1 LSISR
6 AILAFGVIAAIGFA
20 AVIATS
26 NLALNHLKVGGPLYN
41 KIKLGNDLV
50 ADILPPPEYVIEA
63 YLEVTLALNDPASAA
78 AHQERLVQLKKD
90 YDERRDYWS
99 KSDLDP
105 AIKTMLVQTSDADV
119 QNFWNSVERDFL
131 PSLLG
136 GKTAAAAKSYAD
148 ITRAYAAHRVV
159 IDEIVKRTN
168 DDNAATETEAT
179 ASVRAFSIALWSVS
193 ALVFL
198 IVGAGVVGVGLGVV
212 RPITAMTEVMRR
224 LADGGLDVSIPSL
237 ARKDEVGAMA
247 MAVQIFRENAL
258 RVRDMEAEQSALKQ
272 RNEAE
277 RKADMTRVAND
288 FEATIGQIVKVV
300 SSASSDIEGAAATL
314 TKSAETTQALSTN
327 VAAAST
333 QSSTNVNSA
342 AAASEEM
349 ASSVA
354 EIGRQVEEAQRI
366 AHAAVTQAERTNQ
379 RVAALSQAATRIG
392 EVVKMINAVAEQTN
406 LLALN
411 ATIEAARAGD
421 AGRGFAVVA
430 EEVKALS
437 AQTAKATEEIAG
449 QITQMQAATDDSV
462 SAIKEIGSTIG
473 KIAEIS
479 SAIAASVEQQGA
491 ATQEIAR
498 NVQEAA
504 SGANEVASSIA
515 EVNRGAVDTGA
526 AATHVHGSAGALL
539 NESRRLSV
547 EVDRFVAKIR
557 TA

>member
-1 LSISR
+1 MALRLSISR

-20 AVIATS
+20 AVITTS

-198 IVGAGVVGVGLGVV
+198 IVGAGVVGVGTGVV

-237 ARKDEVGAMA
+237 GRKDEVGAMA

-258 RVRDMEAEQSALKQ
+258 RVRDMEAEQSAVKQ

-288 FEATIGQIVKVV
+288 FEATIGQIVKIV

-430 EEVKALS
+430 ERKSKPCRHRPPRRRRRSPARSRRCRPRPMIRCPRSRRS
-437 AQTAKATEEIAG
+437 ARP
-449 QITQMQAATDDSV
+449 
-462 SAIKEIGSTIG
+462 SARSRKFPRPSPRP
-473 KIAEIS
+473 S
-479 SAIAASVEQQGA
+479 SSRARPPRKSPAMSRKPRVAPTRSRAAS
-491 ATQEIAR
+491 R
-498 NVQEAA
+498 K
-504 SGANEVASSIA
+504 S
-515 EVNRGAVDTGA
+515 TGA
-526 AATHVHGSAGALL
+526 PSIRGPQ
-539 NESRRLSV
+539 RRMFMARR
-547 EVDRFVAKIR
+547 EPC
-557 TA
+557 